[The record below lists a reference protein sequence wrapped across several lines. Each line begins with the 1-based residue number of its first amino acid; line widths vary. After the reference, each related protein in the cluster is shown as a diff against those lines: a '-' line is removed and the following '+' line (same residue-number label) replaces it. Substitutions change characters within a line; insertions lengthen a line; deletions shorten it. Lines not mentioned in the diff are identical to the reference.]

1 MPNLIDTLAAALAA
15 SVIAALSCQAIAP
28 ILANVPA
35 GGLALAITP
44 VIPLA

>member
-15 SVIAALSCQAIAP
+15 CVIAALNCQAIAP

-35 GGLALAITP
+35 GGFALAIAP
-44 VIPLA
+44 VITIA